1 MRDDASDV
9 REGQEFVFKVQLE
22 YGHHSGEHYLYWG
35 FEVLRDSSPGAATAL
50 VLMVRRDDDGGVA
63 TRVPL
68 GGDVAAR
75 LWERVERLRVWQ
87 LPSTDY
93 TRDLSDD
100 LYHLGAS
107 VVLLQGTRHF
117 VHKVPTGVAVRVP
130 TFAVTKE
137 QLMTFHKFVTDTCRD
152 VEQLS
157 GVNVHQTVALRWKA
171 RLDQSAK
178 KFLED

>member
-1 MRDDASDV
+1 MSEDL
-9 REGQEFVFKVQLE
+9 REGQDFVFKVQLE
-22 YGHHSGEHYLYWG
+22 YGHHAGEHYLYWG
-35 FEVLRDSSPGAATAL
+35 FEVLRDTSANAATPLAL
-50 VLMVRRDDDGGVA
+50 SVRRDDDGGVA

-68 GGDVAAR
+68 GNDVAAR
-75 LWERVERLRVWQ
+75 LWERVERLKVWE

-100 LYHLGAS
+100 LFHLGAS
-107 VVLLQGTRHF
+107 VVLLQGVRHF

-130 TFAVTKE
+130 AFAVSKE
-137 QLMTFHKFVTDTCRD
+137 QLMTFHKFVTETCRD

-171 RLDQSAK
+171 RLDQAAR
-178 KFLED
+178 KFEE